1 MEIRLDGKQIKNK
14 ELLFIHL
21 KNEIKSLEFIGNNLD
36 ALWDVL
42 SSYNSKISVKIINV
56 ENLINNLGDYGKS
69 LISLFKELDNIAL
82 EIN

>member
-69 LISLFKELDNIAL
+69 LISLFKELDNITL

>member
-42 SSYNSKISVKIINV
+42 SSYNSKIAVKIINV
-56 ENLINNLGDYGKS
+56 ESLINNLGDYGKS

>member
-56 ENLINNLGDYGKS
+56 ESLINNLGDYGKS